1 MGINVLTST
10 LQWRRHRQQR
20 VAVLFD
26 AENIQLDLARFALTK
41 AAELGEVILCRA
53 YADWSH
59 LDLTRSE
66 WRNFTME
73 NGVSVVHTPAGTSGK
88 NTADIAL
95 AIEAMELVYLGNV
108 HVLVIVSNDSDFRFL
123 ALRVREKGVPI
134 YGAGHMQVK
143 ESLRSAYTAFFE
155 APEKKSKMM
164 PTRAM
169 PELAGRSKEKREL
182 RTAVGELAEEVQ
194 RPMAQIIDMYLRL
207 KEETKQDWVGGSV
220 LGQRLKEEQADFA
233 LPAGQGKQ
241 LSKFLKKYPRLFRLE
256 RQGTCF
262 LVKVELAKEN

>member
-1 MGINVLTST
+1 M
-10 LQWRRHRQQR
+10 
-20 VAVLFD
+20 
-26 AENIQLDLARFALTK
+26 
-41 AAELGEVILCRA
+41 
-53 YADWSH
+53 
-59 LDLTRSE
+59 
-66 WRNFTME
+66 
-73 NGVSVVHTPAGTSGK
+73 
-88 NTADIAL
+88 
-95 AIEAMELVYLGNV
+95 
-108 HVLVIVSNDSDFRFL
+108 
-123 ALRVREKGVPI
+123 PI

-155 APEKKSKMM
+155 APDKKSKSVAAR
-164 PTRAM
+164 TV
-169 PELAGRSKEKREL
+169 PELAGRSKERREL

-220 LGQRLKEEQADFA
+220 LGQRLKEEQEDFA